1 MQKATEYL
9 QTWAGN
15 LQRNVSNS
23 VSRLSLKDYIRIVIL
38 IGGYA
43 LLRPYLLKLAE
54 KFQTRDLEREFNPGE
69 MTSNTA
75 MPANSLRDHVQVP
88 EDTDDEGEET
98 SATGADWGRTARRRQ
113 RKMIRM
119 VLEAEEKRLAEEGEG
134 SDKDIE
140 EFLE

>member
-38 IGGYA
+38 LGGYA
-43 LLRPYLLKLAE
+43 LLRPYLLKLAG
-54 KFQTRDLEREFNPGE
+54 KFQARDHERELSPNE
-69 MTSNTA
+69 MTSDAA
-75 MPANSLRDHVQVP
+75 MPASSLRNRIQVP
-88 EDTDDEGEET
+88 EDTDDEDES
-98 SATGADWGRTARRRQ
+98 SAAGVDWGRSARRRQ
-113 RKMIRM
+113 RKVIRKL
-119 VLEAEEKRLAEEGEG
+119 LEAEEKRLAEEGED